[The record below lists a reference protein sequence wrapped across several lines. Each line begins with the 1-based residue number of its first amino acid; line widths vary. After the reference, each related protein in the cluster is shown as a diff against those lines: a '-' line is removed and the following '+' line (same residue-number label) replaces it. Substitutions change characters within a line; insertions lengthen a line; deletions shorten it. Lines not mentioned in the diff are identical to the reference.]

1 MVPIKTR
8 YTTSE
13 SQSMLY
19 IFKKKSWKKPRR
31 HCLSWQPFSATFT
44 FCCFG
49 SIRQFMSFKDVSAL
63 FPSWGWEFWWLTSRE
78 TWPPVVWPQEMGWH
92 WRGWQ
97 PSITDGAMGPATVC
111 SPAFLSAPSISCFLK
126 SNTHLYLACPLHIL
140 QHGQSQQRLM
150 ALVWDIT
157 VHGCCMKS
165 CPWQRTATALLFLCC
180 CKWHVAASDQSDK
193 QPKKNDKWK
202 SAVGNKSA
210 HSGNYVAISLKKK
223 VSNLKPKIFH
233 QPSHIARLALV
244 SATHNIP
251 WKWRNSL
258 WHIWLNSLILIFVF
272 ATSHIPSLG
281 NHLTIQ
287 RIAV

>member
-1 MVPIKTR
+1 MVPIKTC

-49 SIRQFMSFKDVSAL
+49 SIRQFMSFKDVSEL

-165 CPWQRTATALLFLCC
+165 CPWQRTATTLLFLCC

-210 HSGNYVAISLKKK
+210 HSGNYVAIS
-223 VSNLKPKIFH
+223 
-233 QPSHIARLALV
+233 
-244 SATHNIP
+244 
-251 WKWRNSL
+251 
-258 WHIWLNSLILIFVF
+258 
-272 ATSHIPSLG
+272 
-281 NHLTIQ
+281 
-287 RIAV
+287 

>member
-49 SIRQFMSFKDVSAL
+49 SIRQFMSFKDVSEL

-111 SPAFLSAPSISCFLK
+111 SPAFLYFVLLEIQYTFIFSLSSPHFTTRTEPTK
-126 SNTHLYLACPLHIL
+126 THGSSMRHNRSWVLYEIL
-140 QHGQSQQRLM
+140 SM
-150 ALVWDIT
+150 AT
-157 VHGCCMKS
+157 NCN
-165 CPWQRTATALLFLCC
+165 R
-180 CKWHVAASDQSDK
+180 
-193 QPKKNDKWK
+193 
-202 SAVGNKSA
+202 SAV
-210 HSGNYVAISLKKK
+210 SLLLQMTR
-223 VSNLKPKIFH
+223 SSEWPE
-233 QPSHIARLALV
+233 R
-244 SATHNIP
+244 
-251 WKWRNSL
+251 
-258 WHIWLNSLILIFVF
+258 
-272 ATSHIPSLG
+272 
-281 NHLTIQ
+281 
-287 RIAV
+287 